1 METKGGTGKDGLE
14 DIPPTPLRLEDDID
28 LSPQSKKII
37 EEFKVPIAPPAPP
50 VTNVKAKPS
59 LILRPKSSG
68 IFATP
73 DFQFAKPARAAGV
86 FSLSA
91 GARRNPGAQEQ
102 NPTDKPSRAAT
113 DCPKDAKALV
123 PAVKRH
129 LAGEPSKSPAISS
142 SAKPPHTPTKKL
154 PIGQKLKALASQEDT
169 DHDGLARQQPSSS
182 KDLAKDNAI
191 MSNPSKNLAER
202 DMMTVKHATKECGND
217 HSSSLLTTPSAK
229 KRKAISPESVFSA
242 EDRDSSFFD
251 DTQITSPLASSG
263 CVTSKEGSPSKA
275 EITREKPQLSMPR
288 KSPMPDDVHVPE
300 DAQSNSENSAP
311 DSGPIT
317 RDKN

>member
-1 METKGGTGKDGLE
+1 MEAKGGTGKDGLE
-14 DIPPTPLRLEDDID
+14 AIPSTPLRLEDDID

-37 EEFKVPIAPPAPP
+37 EEFKVPIAPPAPT
-50 VTNVKAKPS
+50 VTNVKTKPS

-73 DFQFAKPARAAGV
+73 DFQFVKPARAAGG
-86 FSLSA
+86 FSLRA
-91 GARRNPGAQEQ
+91 GVRRNQGAQEH
-102 NPTDKPSRAAT
+102 NPTDKPSGAAT
-113 DCPKDAKALV
+113 DCPNDAKALV

-129 LAGEPSKSPAISS
+129 LAGEPSKSPSTSS
-142 SAKPPHTPTKKL
+142 SAKLPHTPTKKL
-154 PIGQKLKALASQEDT
+154 PVGQKLKALASQEDK

-191 MSNPSKNLAER
+191 ISSPSKNTAER
-202 DMMTVKHATKECGND
+202 ATKECGND
-217 HSSSLLTTPSAK
+217 HSRSLLITPSAK

-242 EDRDSSFFD
+242 EDHDSSFFD

-275 EITREKPQLSMPR
+275 ELAGEKSHLPMPR
-288 KSPMPDDVHVPE
+288 NGPTPDDGHVPE
-300 DAQSNSENSAP
+300 DAQGKKENSAP

-317 RDKN
+317 QDTN